1 MLLYRYLVVLFSL
14 DLVVQEE
21 ELNEDDKKECQKLV
35 QSYLV
40 QQDWMQKAK
49 RGRLLQCIG
58 KGPCVVY
65 PLCILTVSL
74 VYP

>member
-40 QQDWMQKAK
+40 QQDWMQNCKTA
-49 RGRLLQCIG
+49 RRACTALE
-58 KGPCVVY
+58 KGPCMY
-65 PLCILTVSL
+65 ILCVSL
-74 VYP
+74 LYP

>member
-1 MLLYRYLVVLFSL
+1 MLFGL

-40 QQDWMQKAK
+40 QQDWMQNCKNAA
-49 RGRLLQCIG
+49 GLLQCIG
-58 KGPCVVY
+58 KGP
-65 PLCILTVSL
+65 L
-74 VYP
+74 

>member
-1 MLLYRYLVVLFSL
+1 MLFGL

-40 QQDWMQKAK
+40 QQDWMQNCKTPRAICSA
-49 RGRLLQCIG
+49 LE
-58 KGPCVVY
+58 KGPCSIY
-65 PLCILTVSL
+65 I
-74 VYP
+74 YIIYIFI